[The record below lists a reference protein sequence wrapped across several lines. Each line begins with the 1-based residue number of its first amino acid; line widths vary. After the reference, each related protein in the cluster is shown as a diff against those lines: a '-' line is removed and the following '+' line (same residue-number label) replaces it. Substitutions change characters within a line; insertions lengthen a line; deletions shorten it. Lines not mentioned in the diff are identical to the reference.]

1 MIFQYKGFNFKIDF
15 EDKSI
20 FSLIIENKKLYRKII
35 EDLINNISIDDGN
48 IILSK
53 NNKLIV
59 PEKEIFVF
67 SDYFNFDVNKFVL
80 NKYYKELKNL
90 SENDFFDETV
100 EIKEVLR
107 NYVTKLVENE
117 YSIKLEE
124 DLDISQILKAFGV
137 KFQRNED
144 LLLNLFEWIK
154 ILNEL
159 LGYEIFFFINL
170 ENFLSDDELVE
181 FSKFILYNKY
191 KVVFLE
197 NFNRNKLFDDDN
209 LIIIDNDL
217 CEIF

>member
-15 EDKSI
+15 ENKSI

-90 SENDFFDETV
+90 SENDFFDETL

-107 NYVTKLVENE
+107 DYVTKLVENE

-170 ENFLSDDELVE
+170 ENFLSNDELVE

-197 NFNRNKLFDDDN
+197 NFNRNKLFDNDN
-209 LIIIDNDL
+209 LIIIDSDL

>member
-1 MIFQYKGFNFKIDF
+1 MIFQYQGFNFKIDF
-15 EDKSI
+15 ENKSI
-20 FSLIIENKKLYRKII
+20 FSLIIENKKLYRKVI
-35 EDLINNISIDDGN
+35 EDLINNIIIDDGN

-90 SENDFFDETV
+90 SENDFFDETL

-197 NFNRNKLFDDDN
+197 NFNRNRLFDDDN

>member
-20 FSLIIENKKLYRKII
+20 FSLIIENKKLYRKVI
-35 EDLINNISIDDGN
+35 EDLINNISIDDSN

-90 SENDFFDETV
+90 SENEFFDETV
-100 EIKEVLR
+100 EIKEALR

-170 ENFLSDDELVE
+170 ENFLSNDELVE

-191 KVVFLE
+191 RVVFLE
-197 NFNRNKLFDDDN
+197 NFNRNRLFDDDN

>member
-1 MIFQYKGFNFKIDF
+1 MIFQYKGFNFKIDL

-67 SDYFNFDVNKFVL
+67 SDYFNFDVNKFFF

-90 SENDFFDETV
+90 SENEFFDETV

-170 ENFLSDDELVE
+170 ENFLSDNELVE

-191 KVVFLE
+191 RVVFLE

>member
-20 FSLIIENKKLYRKII
+20 FSLIIENKKLYRKVI
-35 EDLINNISIDDGN
+35 EDLINNIIIDDGN

-90 SENDFFDETV
+90 SENDFFDETL

-197 NFNRNKLFDDDN
+197 NFNRNRLFDDDN
-209 LIIIDNDL
+209 LITIDNDH

>member
-15 EDKSI
+15 EEKNV
-20 FSLIIENKKLYRKII
+20 FSLIVENKKSYRKII
-35 EDLINNISIDDGN
+35 EDLVNNSNIEDGN

-53 NNKLIV
+53 NNKLII

-67 SDYFNFDVNKFVL
+67 SNYFNFDINKFVL

-90 SENDFFDETV
+90 SENGFLNETL
-100 EIKEVLR
+100 EIKEILKSYINKLIDN
-107 NYVTKLVENE
+107 NYSLKFED
-117 YSIKLEE
+117 
-124 DLDISQILKAFGV
+124 DLDISQILKAFSI
-137 KFQRNED
+137 KFERSED
-144 LLLNLFEWIK
+144 LLLNLFEWLK
-154 ILNEL
+154 ILNEV

-170 ENFLSDDELVE
+170 ENFLSEEELLE

-197 NFNRNKLFDDDN
+197 NFHRNKLFEDDN

>member
-1 MIFQYKGFNFKIDF
+1 MTFQYKGFNFKIDF

-20 FSLIIENKKLYRKII
+20 FSLIIENKKLYRKVI
-35 EDLINNISIDDGN
+35 EDLINNIIIDDGN

-90 SENDFFDETV
+90 SENDFFDETL

-197 NFNRNKLFDDDN
+197 NFNRNRLFDDDN

>member
-1 MIFQYKGFNFKIDF
+1 MTFQYKGFNFKIDF
-15 EDKSI
+15 EEKDI
-20 FSLIIENKKLYRKII
+20 FSLIVENKRAYRKII
-35 EDLINNISIDDGN
+35 EDLVNNSNIEDGN

-53 NNKLIV
+53 NNKLII

-67 SDYFNFDVNKFVL
+67 SNYFNFDINKFVL

-90 SENDFFDETV
+90 SENEFLNETL
-100 EIKEVLR
+100 EIKEILKDYINKLIEN
-107 NYVTKLVENE
+107 NYSLKFED
-117 YSIKLEE
+117 
-124 DLDISQILKAFGV
+124 DLDVSQILKAFSI
-137 KFQRNED
+137 KFERSED
-144 LLLNLFEWIK
+144 LLLNLFEWLK

-170 ENFLSDDELVE
+170 ENFLSEDELLE
-181 FSKFILYNKY
+181 FSKFIVYNKY

-197 NFNRNKLFDDDN
+197 NFYRNKLSDNDN

>member
-1 MIFQYKGFNFKIDF
+1 MIFQYQGFNFKIDF
-15 EDKSI
+15 ENKSI

-90 SENDFFDETV
+90 SENEFFDETV
-100 EIKEVLR
+100 EIKETLR
-107 NYVTKLVENE
+107 NYVTKLIENE
-117 YSIKLEE
+117 YSVKLEE

-191 KVVFLE
+191 RVVFLE

>member
-1 MIFQYKGFNFKIDF
+1 MIFQYQGFNFKIDF
-15 EDKSI
+15 ENKSI

-59 PEKEIFVF
+59 PEKEIFIF

-100 EIKEVLR
+100 KIKEVLR
-107 NYVTKLVENE
+107 NYLTKLVENE

>member
-80 NKYYKELKNL
+80 NKYFKELKNL

-124 DLDISQILKAFGV
+124 DLDISQILKAFGI

-170 ENFLSDDELVE
+170 ENFLSNDELVE

>member
-80 NKYYKELKNL
+80 NKYFKELKNL

-124 DLDISQILKAFGV
+124 DLDISQILKAFGI

-170 ENFLSDDELVE
+170 ENFLSNDELVE

-191 KVVFLE
+191 RVVFLE
-197 NFNRNKLFDDDN
+197 NFNRNKLFDNDN

>member
-80 NKYYKELKNL
+80 NKYFKELKNL

-124 DLDISQILKAFGV
+124 DLDISQILKAFGI

>member
-1 MIFQYKGFNFKIDF
+1 MIFQYQGFNFKIDF

-124 DLDISQILKAFGV
+124 DLDISQILKAFGI

>member
-1 MIFQYKGFNFKIDF
+1 MIFQYQGFNFKIDF
-15 EDKSI
+15 ENKSI

-35 EDLINNISIDDGN
+35 EDLINNTSIDDGN

-170 ENFLSDDELVE
+170 ENFLSNDELVE

-191 KVVFLE
+191 RVVFLE
-197 NFNRNKLFDDDN
+197 NFNRNKLFDNDN
-209 LIIIDNDL
+209 LIIIDSDL